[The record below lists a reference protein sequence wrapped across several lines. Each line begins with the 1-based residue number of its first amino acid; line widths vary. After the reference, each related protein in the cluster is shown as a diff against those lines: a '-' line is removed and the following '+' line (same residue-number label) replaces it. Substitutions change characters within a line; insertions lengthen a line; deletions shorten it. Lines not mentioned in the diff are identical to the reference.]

1 MELKVKLYLTDDKG
15 EKFMG
20 IGVLWL
26 LEKTDELGSL
36 LKAAKD
42 MTISYTKAYNMIKRL
57 EEELG
62 LAVLERKKGG
72 VSRDGA
78 CLTAFGKE
86 LVKLYRTF
94 QLAAKERVMEPYN
107 EFCSALKEKMEEY
120 DNG

>member
-1 MELKVKLYLTDDKG
+1 MELKVKLYLTDDNG

-36 LKAAKD
+36 LKAAIA
-42 MTISYTKAYNMIKRL
+42 MTSSYTKAYNMRKRL
-57 EEELG
+57 EEERG

-94 QLAAKERVMEPYN
+94 QLEAKERVMEPYN
-107 EFCSALKEKMEEY
+107 EFCSALKEKMDEY